1 MASQEVGQAWEEH
14 NRAAKAWQ
22 RGGLLLKNKNEK

>member
-22 RGGLLLKNKNEK
+22 RGGTAVKK